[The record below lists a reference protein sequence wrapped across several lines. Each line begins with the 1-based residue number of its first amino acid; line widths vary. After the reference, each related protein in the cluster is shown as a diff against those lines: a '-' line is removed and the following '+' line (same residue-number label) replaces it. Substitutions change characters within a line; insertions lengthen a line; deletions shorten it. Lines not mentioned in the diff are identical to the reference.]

1 MAGGIEELEKDL
13 ACGLEVVA
21 KTLQERYVEFQPVL
35 QEAEED
41 VVRKL
46 EELTL
51 QIDEKL
57 QAASSFL
64 RESNGELDSSGE
76 KSVPSVITKDRNL
89 RRKLRDLSDQRQL
102 LDKLQN
108 IEGLLI
114 SCRSGSLSKV
124 DEARNLIEC
133 ENLLNE
139 ITKDDGWAILT
150 GRIRDILREEVVNM
164 VEMLKFSLTYTFN
177 DFVSYPTIDVKGTV
191 HMRIRCGYPSK
202 IEETLVALELFDELK
217 WTIKEVG
224 CIYCEEF
231 RTSDLE

>member
-1 MAGGIEELEKDL
+1 MTAGLEELEEDL

-21 KTLQERYVEFQPVL
+21 KTLEERYVEFQPVF

-46 EELTL
+46 EELML
-51 QIDEKL
+51 KIDERL
-57 QAASSFL
+57 EAASSFV
-64 RESNGELDSSGE
+64 RENSGE
-76 KSVPSVITKDRNL
+76 ADRSGENSGPSIITKDRNL
-89 RRKLRDLSDQRQL
+89 LRKLRDLSDQRQL

-108 IEGLLI
+108 IEALLI

-164 VEMLKFSLTYTFN
+164 VEMLKFSLT
-177 DFVSYPTIDVKGTV
+177 
-191 HMRIRCGYPSK
+191 
-202 IEETLVALELFDELK
+202 
-217 WTIKEVG
+217 
-224 CIYCEEF
+224 
-231 RTSDLE
+231 